1 MSELISSEGKTN
13 WLLSLSLRRP
23 VLVMLILYIL
33 ACLIKIL
40 DSFVLR
46 LDELLGEAILTKALG
61 FVLVAVY
68 VWACGRKLRDI
79 GFHTRYLAK
88 SLLISAVGFII
99 LYILAHGVQM
109 VMLRSAGEEA
119 SFVLSSVD
127 PKTGMSGGVMFAIW
141 LLVANLVNSAMEEGL
156 FRGTMIRHF
165 LIRYSGWGAILLQ
178 AVLFMLWHMS
188 WPARLYLDGEAS
200 LGQVGFEALSL
211 LLGTAIAGI
220 VYGYLY
226 LKTDNLWG
234 PFLAHTIDNGIFN
247 VLFIR
252 TSMGMQSGLEFGSFL
267 AIFLIGYVLLIP
279 VIHFA
284 AKRLEMPEVKP
295 WGEFGEDAG
304 AVAEPI
310 GP

>member
-79 GFHTRYLAK
+79 GFHTRYLVKA
-88 SLLISAVGFII
+88 LLVPAVGFII
-99 LYILAHGVQM
+99 LYILAHGVQL

-119 SFVLSSVD
+119 SFVLSAVD

-141 LLVANLVNSAMEEGL
+141 LLVANPVSYTHLTL
-156 FRGTMIRHF
+156 PT
-165 LIRYSGWGAILLQ
+165 ILL
-178 AVLFMLWHMS
+178 V
-188 WPARLYLDGEAS
+188 
-200 LGQVGFEALSL
+200 
-211 LLGTAIAGI
+211 
-220 VYGYLY
+220 
-226 LKTDNLWG
+226 
-234 PFLAHTIDNGIFN
+234 
-247 VLFIR
+247 
-252 TSMGMQSGLEFGSFL
+252 
-267 AIFLIGYVLLIP
+267 
-279 VIHFA
+279 
-284 AKRLEMPEVKP
+284 
-295 WGEFGEDAG
+295 
-304 AVAEPI
+304 
-310 GP
+310 